1 MDVKLTDTM
10 IMLVKTHFTVITGLL
25 LNVEMSIGMLTLNN
39 KYLPV
44 MVYRHI
50 YDNKILKLSA

>member
-1 MDVKLTDTM
+1 M
-10 IMLVKTHFTVITGLL
+10 IMLLKTHFNVITGLL